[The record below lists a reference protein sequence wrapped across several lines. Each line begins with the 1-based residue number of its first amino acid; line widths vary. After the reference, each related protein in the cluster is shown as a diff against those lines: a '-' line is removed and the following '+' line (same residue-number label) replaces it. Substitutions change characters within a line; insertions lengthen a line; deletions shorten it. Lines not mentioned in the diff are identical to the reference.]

1 MLSLCI
7 PSKQTQI
14 DGSTVIDQPD
24 LLPVPR
30 DSDARKWNTAHMGG
44 YWIAMAFGRPQYQ
57 VAATAVTAGLSPGA
71 AIGAA
76 LGCAASGWIG
86 ATYGINFPVLARASF
101 GVYGNII
108 AVLARAVSGVAWFG
122 LQTYQGGQCL
132 QVMLGAIF
140 PSFKSFKNHLPPSA
154 HVTSSQL
161 LCFFLFYIIQLP
173 LLFIHITKL
182 RHLFMFK
189 VIVMPIFCLALF
201 GWAVGRAH
209 GFGPLFAQKT
219 DVHGSP
225 VALVFISGVSSA
237 IAGETTLALNI
248 CDFTRFAK
256 SPRVVVWAT
265 ILSLSIP
272 LTLGASLGVVVTSA
286 VQVIYG
292 VSTWNPLQVTE
303 LWSSRAAQFFAAFCW
318 ALTAIGSN
326 ISANSTAVG
335 NDLAILFPRYI
346 NVRRGQYICA
356 LVSLATCP
364 VSLEGGYTI
373 FLAPI
378 CGILLADYYI
388 RQHWQLDVAALYRR
402 ESSRYWYTHG
412 VNWRAV
418 AAFMLALIPSLPG
431 FAAKINT
438 KIKVPIGARYI
449 FALVWPVGVIVGGA
463 CYLLFSAVWPV
474 HIRFLSQPAICR
486 SYGYHHTILQAYF
499 LPAMHSDLAAVRAR
513 IVEIER
519 LIAEL
524 RAEQSAAVPQQLLHV
539 RDVRDGRSAFLIWTS
554 PAMSSRLKGHTT
566 ILETHNSL
574 GVIKLLKVPPAQNI
588 YAQAH

>member
-44 YWIAMAFGRPQYQ
+44 YWIAMAF
-57 VAATAVTAGLSPGA
+57 VTDPAKLLDA
-71 AIGAA
+71 QRAEE
-76 LGCAASGWIG
+76 LQ
-86 ATYGINFPVLARASF
+86 NFPILARASF

-189 VIVMPIFCLALF
+189 VIVM
-201 GWAVGRAH
+201 
-209 GFGPLFAQKT
+209 
-219 DVHGSP
+219 
-225 VALVFISGVSSA
+225 
-237 IAGETTLALNI
+237 
-248 CDFTRFAK
+248 DFTRFAK

-364 VSLEGGYTI
+364 WIIQNTSTSFTSFLGGYTI

-474 HIRFLSQPAICR
+474 HS
-486 SYGYHHTILQAYF
+486 YHHTILQAYF
-499 LPAMHSDLAAVRAR
+499 LPAMRSDLAAVRAR

-524 RAEQSAAVPQQLLHV
+524 RAEQSAAQERLDSYKYPAVNLPNEIISEIFIHFLLVAPPLSPTSRDSLANCSNTHLLHMASGSV
-539 RDVRDGRSAFLIWTS
+539 GHSRTLDG
-554 PAMSSRLKGHTT
+554 HQ
-566 ILETHNSL
+566 
-574 GVIKLLKVPPAQNI
+574 V
-588 YAQAH
+588 

>member
-1 MLSLCI
+1 MLSLRI
-7 PSKQTQI
+7 SSKQAHI
-14 DGSTVIDQPD
+14 DGSTVVDQPD

-30 DSDARKWNTAHMGG
+30 DSDARTWNAAHMGG
-44 YWIAMAFGRPQYQ
+44 SWILDRNGFWYVVNSGCIYVVNKTYTGIGQYQ
-57 VAATAVTAGLSPGA
+57 IAATAVTAGLSPGA
-71 AIGAA
+71 AIGAVFVGHFLIS

-122 LQTYQGGQCL
+122 LTTYQGGQCL

-161 LCFFLFYIIQLP
+161 LCFFIFYIIQLP

-189 VIVMPIFCLALF
+189 VIVMPIFGLALF

-209 GFGPLFAQKT
+209 GFGPLFAPKT
-219 DVHGSP
+219 DVHGSS
-225 VALVFISGVSSA
+225 VALVFISG
-237 IAGETTLALNI
+237 
-248 CDFTRFAK
+248 DFTRFAK

-265 ILSLSIP
+265 VFSLSIL
-272 LTLGASLGVVVTSA
+272 LTLCATLGVVVTSA

-292 VSTWNPLQVTE
+292 ISTWNPLQVTE
-303 LWSSRAAQFFAAFCW
+303 LWNSRAAQFFAGFCW

-346 NVRRGQYICA
+346 NVGRGQYICA
-356 LVSLATCP
+356 FVSLATCP
-364 VSLEGGYTI
+364 WIIQNSATSFTSFLYLPRKATI
-373 FLAPI
+373 LFLTSCKQGWIHHLSRPNMWNSASRL
-378 CGILLADYYI
+378 CDTTYI

-412 VNWRAV
+412 VNWRAI

-463 CYLLFSAVWPV
+463 CYLLFS
-474 HIRFLSQPAICR
+474 
-486 SYGYHHTILQAYF
+486 
-499 LPAMHSDLAAVRAR
+499 
-513 IVEIER
+513 
-519 LIAEL
+519 
-524 RAEQSAAVPQQLLHV
+524 
-539 RDVRDGRSAFLIWTS
+539 LIW
-554 PAMSSRLKGHTT
+554 PASREKLEGLKEAKTPS
-566 ILETHNSL
+566 ILSDGDLE
-574 GVIKLLKVPPAQNI
+574 K
-588 YAQAH
+588 

>member
-1 MLSLCI
+1 M
-7 PSKQTQI
+7 
-14 DGSTVIDQPD
+14 
-24 LLPVPR
+24 
-30 DSDARKWNTAHMGG
+30 
-44 YWIAMAFGRPQYQ
+44 
-57 VAATAVTAGLSPGA
+57 GLSPGA

-108 AVLARAVSGVAWFG
+108 AVLARAVSGVVWFG
-122 LQTYQGGQCL
+122 LNTYQGGQCL

-161 LCFFLFYIIQLP
+161 LCFFIFYIIQLP

-189 VIVMPIFCLALF
+189 VIVIPIFGLALF
-201 GWAVGRAH
+201 GWAVERAH
-209 GFGPLFAQKT
+209 GFGPLFSQKT
-219 DVHGSP
+219 DVHGSS
-225 VALVFISGVSSA
+225 VALVFITG
-237 IAGETTLALNI
+237 
-248 CDFTRFAK
+248 DFTRFAK
-256 SPRVVVWAT
+256 SPRMVVWAT
-265 ILSLSIP
+265 IFSPVHPINVLRVSRNLLWTFGLRPSLNRIRI
-272 LTLGASLGVVVTSA
+272 LGVVVTSA

-303 LWSSRAAQFFAAFCW
+303 LWNNRAAQFFAGFCW

-356 LVSLATCP
+356 FVSLATCP
-364 VSLEGGYTI
+364 WIIQNSATSFISFLGGYTI

-378 CGILLADYYI
+378 CGILLTDYYI

-402 ESSRYWYTHG
+402 ESSCYWYTHG
-412 VNWRAV
+412 VNWRAI

-449 FALVWPVGVIVGGA
+449 FALVWPVGVIIGGA
-463 CYLLFSAVWPV
+463 CYLLFSLVWPAN
-474 HIRFLSQPAICR
+474 HGKLESPKEAKAPSILSD
-486 SYGYHHTILQAYF
+486 G
-499 LPAMHSDLAAVRAR
+499 DL
-513 IVEIER
+513 E
-519 LIAEL
+519 
-524 RAEQSAAVPQQLLHV
+524 
-539 RDVRDGRSAFLIWTS
+539 
-554 PAMSSRLKGHTT
+554 K
-566 ILETHNSL
+566 
-574 GVIKLLKVPPAQNI
+574 
-588 YAQAH
+588 

>member
-1 MLSLCI
+1 
-7 PSKQTQI
+7 
-14 DGSTVIDQPD
+14 
-24 LLPVPR
+24 
-30 DSDARKWNTAHMGG
+30 
-44 YWIAMAFGRPQYQ
+44 MAFGISQYQ

-71 AIGAA
+71 AIGAVTDPAKLLDAQRVVGLEPPTELTFPSSRA
-76 LGCAASGWIG
+76 LRSASTETSLLFWLGQSLVSRGSASKPIKV
-86 ATYGINFPVLARASF
+86 GISF
-101 GVYGNII
+101 WRDVFDS
-108 AVLARAVSGVAWFG
+108 AQL
-122 LQTYQGGQCL
+122 GGQCL
-132 QVMLGAIF
+132 QAMLSAIF

-161 LCFFLFYIIQLP
+161 LCFLRCYLAATS
-173 LLFIHITKL
+173 IHVQSH
-182 RHLFMFK
+182 RNVSRFVSSFS
-189 VIVMPIFCLALF
+189 VSV

-248 CDFTRFAK
+248 CASILVFQDFTRFAK

-272 LTLGASLGVVVTSA
+272 LTLSA
-286 VQVIYG
+286 
-292 VSTWNPLQVTE
+292 
-303 LWSSRAAQFFAAFCW
+303 
-318 ALTAIGSN
+318 
-326 ISANSTAVG
+326 STAVG

-356 LVSLATCP
+356 LWIIQNTST
-364 VSLEGGYTI
+364 SFT
-373 FLAPI
+373 
-378 CGILLADYYI
+378 
-388 RQHWQLDVAALYRR
+388 
-402 ESSRYWYTHG
+402 YTHG

-474 HIRFLSQPAICR
+474 HSQKLDCPEPAKAPSFSSDGDLEKSLHRCYGTAMVMVVTCSDTNHDPR
-486 SYGYHHTILQAYF
+486 LPTGYHHTILQAYF
-499 LPAMHSDLAAVRAR
+499 LPAMRSDLAAVRAR
-513 IVEIER
+513 IVEIKR

-524 RAEQSAAVPQQLLHV
+524 RAEQSAAVYAI
-539 RDVRDGRSAFLIWTS
+539 D
-554 PAMSSRLKGHTT
+554 PATFACL
-566 ILETHNSL
+566 
-574 GVIKLLKVPPAQNI
+574 
-588 YAQAH
+588 

>member
-1 MLSLCI
+1 MLSLRI
-7 PSKQTQI
+7 SSKQAQI
-14 DGSTVIDQPD
+14 DGSIVVDQPD

-30 DSDARKWNTAHMGG
+30 DSDARTWNAAHMGG
-44 YWIAMAFGRPQYQ
+44 YWIAMAFGISQYQ
-57 VAATAVTAGLSPGA
+57 IAATAVTAGLSPGA
-71 AIGAA
+71 AIGAVFVGHFIIS

-122 LQTYQGGQCL
+122 LNTYQGGQCL

-161 LCFFLFYIIQLP
+161 LCFFIFYIIQLP
-173 LLFIHITKL
+173 LLSIHITKL

-189 VIVMPIFCLALF
+189 VIVMPIFGLALL
-201 GWAVGRAH
+201 GWAVRRAH
-209 GFGPLFAQKT
+209 GFGPLFAQKM
-219 DVHGSP
+219 DVHGSS
-225 VALVFISGVSSA
+225 VAFIFISGVSSA

-248 CDFTRFAK
+248 CDFTRYAK

-265 ILSLSIP
+265 IFSLSIP
-272 LTLGASLGVVVTSA
+272 LTFCAILGVVVTSA

-303 LWSSRAAQFFAAFCW
+303 LWSSRAAQFFAGFCW

-356 LVSLATCP
+356 LVSLITCP
-364 VSLEGGYTI
+364 WIIQNSATSFTSFLGGYTI

-378 CGILLADYYI
+378 CGIMLADYYI
-388 RQHWQLDVAALYRR
+388 RQHRQLHVAALYCR

-418 AAFMLALIPSLPG
+418 AAFVLALIPSLPA

-438 KIKVPIGARYI
+438 KISVPIGVRYI

-463 CYLLFSAVWPV
+463 CYLLFSAVWPAS
-474 HIRFLSQPAICR
+474 RGKLESPKEAKGPSFS
-486 SYGYHHTILQAYF
+486 
-499 LPAMHSDLAAVRAR
+499 SDG
-513 IVEIER
+513 
-519 LIAEL
+519 
-524 RAEQSAAVPQQLLHV
+524 
-539 RDVRDGRSAFLIWTS
+539 D
-554 PAMSSRLKGHTT
+554 
-566 ILETHNSL
+566 LENS
-574 GVIKLLKVPPAQNI
+574 
-588 YAQAH
+588 